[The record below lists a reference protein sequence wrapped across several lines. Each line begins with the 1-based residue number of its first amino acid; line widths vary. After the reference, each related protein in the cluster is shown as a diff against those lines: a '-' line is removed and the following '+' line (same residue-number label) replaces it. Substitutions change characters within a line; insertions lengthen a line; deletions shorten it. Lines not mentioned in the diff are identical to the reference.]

1 MKTKTILPFILLIL
15 VFFTSCTKTEVYYF
29 PVSTRTLVL
38 VTDVDPSS
46 DLIVGIKGR
55 VKTYFP
61 EVQIEFYK
69 APDFDIF
76 EGSYLLDLANQN
88 YPPGTYI
95 AGLIKPGNT
104 GKSIIYEANSKI
116 FISPDNTLSTRVLYN
131 NPDIVCYYIENS
143 LILDGAQPKDLSFE
157 EFFTRSI
164 LSMLSGASLSSF
176 GSVCTEPQLFEIQP
190 AIMLGDTLKG
200 EVLYVDS
207 FGNCITNIPE
217 DLVANFETGALL
229 NMTANTTELTIKLG
243 TTYSSVPVGE
253 AVCFVNNSK
262 RLEIAI
268 NYGNFSE
275 TYQTTANS
283 KIAIFQP

>member
-1 MKTKTILPFILLIL
+1 MKNKNLLPFILFILI
-15 VFFTSCTKTEVYYF
+15 FFTSCTKTEVYYF
-29 PVSTRTLVL
+29 TASTRTLVL

-46 DLIVGIKGR
+46 DLIVSIKGR

-61 EVQIEFYK
+61 DVQIEFYK

-116 FISPDNTLSTRVLYN
+116 FITPDNTLSTRVLYDN
-131 NPDIVCYYIENS
+131 TDIVCYYIENS
-143 LILDGAQPKDLSFE
+143 IVLDGAQPEELSFE

-164 LSMLSGASLSSF
+164 LYMLSGASLSTF
-176 GSVCTEPQLFEIQP
+176 GPVCTEPQLFEIQP

-217 DLVANFETGALL
+217 DLVANFETGAVL
-229 NMTANTTELTIKLG
+229 NMIANTTELAITLG

-253 AVCFVNNSK
+253 AVCFVNSSK

-283 KIAIFQP
+283 KIAISQP